1 MLPAFGLYTHIQANR
16 QRSWALIASLFV
28 LSFVLVFAVALL
40 MRGWSGSVPSGY
52 RHGLG
57 GYVAAAFHDMLWLGP
72 VAVAG
77 SIVWITIAFRVN
89 QSLIDMATGARIV
102 TRADAPRLYHQLE
115 NLCISRGMSV
125 PTLRV
130 MESDAPNAFAS
141 GITAEQY
148 SITVTSGLLA
158 TLNDAE
164 IECVLA
170 HELTH
175 IRNDDVRTMMIAIVV
190 TGILSFAGELILRGN
205 NPIRLSSRGGD
216 SKDKGGAAAA
226 VIIAI
231 VLIALVWLLSQ
242 FVKFALS
249 RSREYLA
256 DAGAVE
262 LTKNPDA
269 MISALQKIDGK
280 GEIETVP
287 SGIMELC
294 LDNPRSG
301 LQDMFATHPS
311 IADRIEALRRYAGGH
326 VEIAAAVPAET
337 ATDAPAAEAAPASQ
351 PQSAFGSP
359 WNRGPTG

>member
-1 MLPAFGLYTHIQANR
+1 MLPAFGLYTHIRANR
-16 QRSWALIASLFV
+16 YRSFALIASLFG
-28 LSFVLVFAVALL
+28 LSVVLVFAIALF
-40 MRGWSGSVPSGY
+40 MRGWSGSLPSGY
-52 RHGLG
+52 RPGLAS
-57 GYVAAAFHDMLWLGP
+57 YLAAALHDLIWLGP
-72 VAVAG
+72 IAIAG

-89 QSLIDMATGARIV
+89 QALIDAATGARVV
-102 TRADAPRLYHQLE
+102 TRTDAPRLYHQLE
-115 NLCISRGMSV
+115 NLCISRGMPV

-130 MESDAPNAFAS
+130 MESEAPNAFAS
-141 GITAEQY
+141 GLTPDQY

-190 TGILSFAGELILRGN
+190 TGILSFAGEMILRGN

-216 SKDKGGAAAA
+216 SKDKGGAFAAML
-226 VIIAI
+226 IAI
-231 VLIALVWLLSQ
+231 LLIALVWFLSQ

-269 MISALQKIDGK
+269 MISALLKIDGK

-311 IADRIEALRRYAGGH
+311 ISDRVAALQRYAGGR
-326 VEIAAAVPAET
+326 VEIPDASPAESLSD
-337 ATDAPAAEAAPASQ
+337 ASAEEAPAPVPQAAS
-351 PQSAFGSP
+351 GSP
-359 WNRGPTG
+359 WNRRPVG

>member
-16 QRSWALIASLFV
+16 QRSWFLLASFLVLGLVLCFAIALFMRAS
-28 LSFVLVFAVALL
+28 
-40 MRGWSGSVPSGY
+40 SGSVPTGFRY
-52 RHGLG
+52 GLR
-57 GYVAAAFHDMLWLGP
+57 GYVAGAFQDLRWLGP
-72 VAVAG
+72 LAIMG
-77 SIVWITIAFRVN
+77 SLAWIGVAFRFN
-89 QSLIDMATGARIV
+89 QTLVDRATGARIV
-102 TRADAPRLYHQLE
+102 TRTDAERLYNLLE
-115 NLCISRGMSV
+115 NLCISRGMPV

-130 MESDAPNAFAS
+130 MEEDAPNAFAS
-141 GITAEQY
+141 GLTSEQY

-158 TLNDAE
+158 LLNDAE
-164 IECVLA
+164 LEAVLA

-175 IRNDDVRTMMIAIVV
+175 IRNDDVRTMTIAMIV

-205 NPIRLSSRGGD
+205 NPIRVRSSGD
-216 SKDKGGAAAA
+216 SGKGGAFLGMLIAVALIAA
-226 VIIAI
+226 V
-231 VLIALVWLLSQ
+231 WFLSQ

-269 MISALQKIDGK
+269 MISALRKIEGK
-280 GEIETVP
+280 GEIEQVP

-311 IADRIEALRRYAGGH
+311 IADRVDALRRYAGGT
-326 VEIAAAVPAET
+326 IAIEDDAPSGAPPDAVPDT
-337 ATDAPAAEAAPASQ
+337 PPAEAAPVA
-351 PQSAFGSP
+351 PPPRVATGGP
-359 WNRGPTG
+359 WSR

>member
-16 QRSWALIASLFV
+16 HRSWALIASLFV
-28 LSFVLVFAVALL
+28 LSFVLVFAIALL
-40 MRGWSGSVPSGY
+40 MRGWSGSVPNGY

-57 GYVAAAFHDMLWLGP
+57 GYIAAALHDMLWLGP

-77 SIVWITIAFRVN
+77 SIVWITIAFHVN
-89 QSLIDMATGARIV
+89 QSLIDMATGARVV
-102 TRADAPRLYHQLE
+102 TRTDAPRLYHQLE

-130 MESDAPNAFAS
+130 MDSEAPNAFAS
-141 GITAEQY
+141 GITPDQY

-311 IADRIEALRRYAGGH
+311 IADRIEALRRYAGGR
-326 VEIAAAVPAET
+326 VEIPE
-337 ATDAPAAEAAPASQ
+337 ATIPQDAPATAETPPEPQ
-351 PQSAFGSP
+351 PQAAAGSP
-359 WNRGPTG
+359 WNRRPAG